1 MGSRTVGRP
10 REFDEQ
16 RVLDSAMDAFWR
28 KGYEAT
34 SLSDLCACTGLNK
47 GSLYQS
53 FGDKHSLFMRALEHY
68 ADTELRQIAAVAF
81 EQDSPIENI
90 CAVMHS
96 VVNHTSKDAGCMM
109 INSLVELA
117 PHDADVLAFLQR
129 LRDQRMRMMTDL
141 VDKAQRAQEITASEP
156 AEDIAV
162 RLMVTLAGLATAV
175 KGFMDV
181 EQAHRVVDG
190 AVAALR

>member
-68 ADTELRQIAAVAF
+68 ADTEFRQIAAVAF
-81 EQDSPIENI
+81 EHDSPIENVR
-90 CAVMHS
+90 AVMHS
-96 VVNHTSKDAGCMM
+96 VVDHTSNETGCMM

-117 PHDADVLAFLQR
+117 PHDEDVLAFLQR

-141 VDKAQRAQEITASEP
+141 VDKAQRAQEITLSEP

-162 RLMVTLAGLATAV
+162 RLMVTLAGLATVV

-190 AVAALR
+190 AIAALC